1 MDVQLNA
8 LVCSGDQRTV
18 KVLQVLLGEMS
29 IAMELAATRDEAT
42 RHLVTRHFDGVFVD
56 AAVHSSAELLRDIK
70 EAPGGQRA
78 VSFAILEGMT
88 SVKEAFSFGAGFILY
103 KPLSIEKTKT
113 SLRAAHGLMMRER
126 RRHFRHTLEDVTAT
140 LSFSGAPEKSAEIL
154 DLSEGG
160 MALRLSEYTERR
172 GEVRAR
178 FHLPGQSELIQVEG
192 EITWADDHGRVGMH
206 FSSVP
211 EAARVA
217 LGEWLAE
224 RGRTVAE
231 DPHGAIKSRSSRKK
245 RQGGG
250 GRVAAV
256 QEVAALAA
264 AGGGSGAAAPQAPQ
278 EAVAAPV
285 SGPRSRQHMRAGLD
299 VGLSVVTIRSGQPVL
314 LQAVCDDISAEGLGA
329 KVHGDLCPGEPV
341 LLHLSLPSLESMKVH
356 ADVRHRRKNRIGFEF
371 LGLSKEQKKQLAEVC
386 EILPAA
392 E

>member
-1 MDVQLNA
+1 MDIQLNA
-8 LVCSGDQRTV
+8 LICSGDQRTV

-29 IAMELAATRDEAT
+29 IAMELCGTRDEAA
-42 RHLVTRHFDGVFVD
+42 RHLVTRHFDGIFVD
-56 AAVHSSAELLRDIK
+56 ATLASSAELFHDIK

-88 SVKEAFSFGAGFILY
+88 SVKQAFSFGAGFILY
-103 KPLSIEKTKT
+103 KPLSIERTKT

-126 RRHFRHTLEDVTAT
+126 RRHFRHSLEGVTAT
-140 LSFSGAPEKSAEIL
+140 LLFSGSPEKHAEIL

-160 MALRLSEYTERR
+160 MALRLTEYTERR

-178 FHLPGQSELIQVEG
+178 FLLPGREHAIEAEG

-206 FSSVP
+206 FSAMSD
-211 EAARVA
+211 AARGT
-217 LGEWLAE
+217 LTSFLDEL
-224 RGRTVAE
+224 GRTVAE
-231 DPHGAIKSRSSRKK
+231 DPHAAIQSRSSR
-245 RQGGG
+245 RRHRGG

-256 QEVAALAA
+256 LEVAKA
-264 AGGGSGAAAPQAPQ
+264 AAAPATEPAPPP
-278 EAVAAPV
+278 AAPEPPAGESV
-285 SGPRSRQHMRAGLD
+285 PGARSRQSMRAGLD
-299 VGLSVVTIRSGQPVL
+299 VGLTIVTLRSGQPVL
-314 LQAVCDDISAEGLGA
+314 LQAVCEDLSADGLGA

-371 LGLSKEQKKQLAEVC
+371 LGLTREQKKQLADVC
-386 EILPAA
+386 ELLPAA

>member
-1 MDVQLNA
+1 MDIQLNA

-29 IAMELAATRDEAT
+29 IAMELAATRDEAAK
-42 RHLVTRHFDGVFVD
+42 HLVTRHFDGVFVD
-56 AAVHSSAELLRDIK
+56 AAVHSSTELLRDIK

-88 SVKEAFSFGAGFILY
+88 SVKEAFSLGAGFILY

-140 LSFSGAPEKSAEIL
+140 LSFSGAPEKAAEIL

-160 MALRLSEYTERR
+160 MALRLSEYSERR

-178 FHLPGQSELIQVEG
+178 FLLPGRTAPLQVEG

-206 FSSVP
+206 FTSVP
-211 EAARVA
+211 EGTRLA
-217 LGEWLAE
+217 LSDWLAE
-224 RGRTVAE
+224 RGRAVAE

-245 RQGGG
+245 KHG
-250 GRVAAV
+250 GRFAAV
-256 QEVAALAA
+256 QEVVAVAA
-264 AGGGSGAAAPQAPQ
+264 AAASPEAPAAAP
-278 EAVAAPV
+278 APV
-285 SGPRSRQHMRAGLD
+285 AGPRPRQSMRAGLD
-299 VGLSVVTIRSGQPVL
+299 VGLTVVTIRSGQPVL

-341 LLHLSLPSLESMKVH
+341 LLHLSLPSLEAMKVH

-371 LGLSKEQKKQLAEVC
+371 LGLSKEQMKQLAEVC